1 MLVLSITHRLI
12 FGVLLN
18 SNTCSFGKCLLS
30 VDHGP
35 RQSSVSSLGGKRSGL
50 EVINDY
56 SGFFVRPTSHRS
68 GASVL
73 LVPLAGCPFSL
84 HPPSLCSC
92 TSCSLFFLV
101 MRGRRRIWGAS
112 THLAASAAACCIHR
126 KEGKE
131 GREGETEEV
140 PLLRNK
146 YQRCRRKES
155 KGLGTS
161 QLLYVFPDSS
171 MPWAFPMALDSLLSC
186 FLACLA
192 QN

>member
-1 MLVLSITHRLI
+1 M
-12 FGVLLN
+12 
-18 SNTCSFGKCLLS
+18 
-30 VDHGP
+30 
-35 RQSSVSSLGGKRSGL
+35 
-50 EVINDY
+50 
-56 SGFFVRPTSHRS
+56 
-68 GASVL
+68 SVL
-73 LVPLAGCPFSL
+73 LVPLAGCLFSL
-84 HPPSLCSC
+84 LDLPWLGHPPSLCSC

-131 GREGETEEV
+131 GREGEREEV

-171 MPWAFPMALDSLLSC
+171 MPWAFPMALTLSASL
-186 FLACLA
+186 FPCLPSTELTT
-192 QN
+192 

>member
-1 MLVLSITHRLI
+1 MCLLVLSITHRLI
-12 FGVLLN
+12 FGVLLD

-101 MRGRRRIWGAS
+101 MRGRRRIWGLS

-126 KEGKE
+126 KEWEG
-131 GREGETEEV
+131 GREGGSSSPEKQVSEVQEERIERSGDISAALCFSRLFHAV
-140 PLLRNK
+140 
-146 YQRCRRKES
+146 
-155 KGLGTS
+155 GLPHG
-161 QLLYVFPDSS
+161 P
-171 MPWAFPMALDSLLSC
+171 
-186 FLACLA
+186 
-192 QN
+192 